1 MTKFIIIVIIIIK
14 HIIRKYVIM
23 MEGCYALC
31 LFRYPAGNY
40 MFRVNN
46 RRTIVNF
53 EQVNTDWVID
63 LTKK

>member
-1 MTKFIIIVIIIIK
+1 MI
-14 HIIRKYVIM
+14 
-23 MEGCYALC
+23 EGCYALC